1 MLPST
6 KGSSW
11 GGTFVLLTHVGGLA
25 HQRPQIRP
33 RDAADGG
40 GGPDPEEP
48 GITVAQAW
56 LWVSSPPVN
65 PFSPHPISLTTRR
78 AEDHGDVSRGS
89 SSEERPVQASVHLA
103 SNLIA
108 SAFPAW
114 LNVWQILLCVNLVAP
129 GMLSIQL
136 NFASEKT
143 KGSP

>member
-1 MLPST
+1 MWE
-6 KGSSW
+6 GSPIRGLKSD
-11 GGTFVLLTHVGGLA
+11 HVMQLM
-25 HQRPQIRP
+25 
-33 RDAADGG
+33 GG
-40 GGPDPEEP
+40 GADPEEP